1 MIETKWKS
9 DGLGADHI
17 AKLSLLPD
25 PELRYWEHNHGQSWS
40 IMVNNGQS
48 WSIMVNHGQS
58 RSITVNHGRSRLIAV
73 NHVQSRS
80 ITVNHGQSYCG

>member
-40 IMVNNGQS
+40 IMVN
-48 WSIMVNHGQS
+48 HGQS
-58 RSITVNHGRSRLIAV
+58 RSITVNHGRFRLIAV